1 MAAKAAE
8 ENEQKKNEKGER
20 ETLTVTFTVWT
31 KKEETH
37 TTVLQFNSVS
47 RSSSPKVVAFLEYG

>member
-20 ETLTVTFTVWT
+20 DFDSDFHGL
-31 KKEETH
+31 KKRGNTH
-37 TTVLQFNSVS
+37 YRFAIQFGEQEQQS
-47 RSSSPKVVAFLEYG
+47 